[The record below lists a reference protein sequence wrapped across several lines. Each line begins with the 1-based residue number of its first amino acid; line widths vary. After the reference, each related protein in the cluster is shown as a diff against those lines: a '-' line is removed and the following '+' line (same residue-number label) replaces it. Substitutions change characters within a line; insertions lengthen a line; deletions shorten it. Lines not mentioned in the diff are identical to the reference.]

1 MALMK
6 SSSELLL
13 LTVADA
19 NGLNPEVFSL
29 LANQM
34 TSSLKNFGR
43 PLEAGSRGVVFEM
56 LPSSGQIEIAGGF
69 FLTTFSGAAAG
80 L

>member
-6 SSSELLL
+6 SSSELRL

-34 TSSLKNFGR
+34 TSWLKNLGR
-43 PLEAGSRGVVFEM
+43 PLEVGSRGVVLEM
-56 LPSSGQIEIAGGF
+56 LPSSGHIEIAGA
-69 FLTTFSGAAAG
+69 FS
-80 L
+80 